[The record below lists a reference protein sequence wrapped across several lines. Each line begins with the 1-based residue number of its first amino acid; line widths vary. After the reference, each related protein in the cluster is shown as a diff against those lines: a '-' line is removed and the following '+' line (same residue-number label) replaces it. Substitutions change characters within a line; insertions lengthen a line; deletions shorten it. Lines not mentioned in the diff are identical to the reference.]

1 MIIPEEKIKTKY
13 SSNYKSENSK
23 KKKIQIPKI
32 KITNEEII
40 NGPICS
46 IEEIYSSSILKKD
59 KLIINPGGLIGGR
72 EKKDGISYFVLPN
85 SSFQFKDY
93 ILNLNSKNNDYYLF
107 MIYYDVENKKYF
119 IDFNEDFSRKI
130 SIHLFGQMN
139 IPIKQKEIISFGD
152 LIIEL
157 VPNLNN
163 NSIQLINLKEDK
175 ILEYEKEEKII
186 TIGKGNNCKIC
197 LENKMNISQIQC
209 TLIFDF
215 KENLWV
221 LSDGFE
227 DQNSINGTWMVASN
241 TYPLYNNLEIDV
253 FSNFLKINIV

>member
-175 ILEYEKEEKII
+175 IL
-186 TIGKGNNCKIC
+186 
-197 LENKMNISQIQC
+197 Q
-209 TLIFDF
+209 
-215 KENLWV
+215 
-221 LSDGFE
+221 
-227 DQNSINGTWMVASN
+227 
-241 TYPLYNNLEIDV
+241 
-253 FSNFLKINIV
+253 

>member
-59 KLIINPGGLIGGR
+59 KLIINPGGLIGEI
-72 EKKDGISYFVLPN
+72 EKKDVITYFVIVN
-85 SSFQFKDY
+85 YSFQFKDY

-186 TIGKGNNCKIC
+186 TIGKNCKIC

-241 TYPLYNNLEIDV
+241 TYPLYNNLENDV